1 MKIALA
7 LLAVMLMG
15 CGQNQPTSDEPKP
28 KSRVK
33 VETLSG
39 AFDSLNVVSLTVDGV
54 EHIVVFNSG
63 GLSVLPR

>member
-15 CGQNQPTSDEPKP
+15 CGPTSDEPKP

-33 VETLSG
+33 IETLSG

-54 EHIVVFNSG
+54 EYIVVFNSG